1 MEDKHVGFTGT
12 QSGMSLGQKKYF
24 RDRFVDLALQA
35 RKDKIHLYF
44 HHGDCIGADANA
56 HDIVAELKLALPF
69 VITIYVHPPLDGRK
83 RAYRQG
89 DFMMPTKPYIERNHD
104 IVDACSLLFVTP
116 KTNVEEIRSGT
127 WATYRYAMKK
137 GVPVYMVSR

>member
-1 MEDKHVGFTGT
+1 MEDTHVGFTGT
-12 QSGMSLGQKKYF
+12 QDGMSQGQKNEF
-24 RDRFVDLALQA
+24 RKEFTTLVRMAERQGT
-35 RKDKIHLYF
+35 KIHF
-44 HHGDCIGADANA
+44 HHGDCMGADANA
-56 HDIVAELKLALPF
+56 HDIVQNIKYTFPF
-69 VITIYVHPPLDGRK
+69 VVLIYVHPPLDGRK